1 MSEQKMSTSAS
12 IQKIKIPSLNSN
24 ALPRNKKHIE
34 TATTVCDLLVDI
46 SKMLVR
52 KFKILPNWDQTK
64 SNLFEEL
71 KTKSESKCM
80 VELYRLCKKSL
91 RKKSSELLPKEN
103 EAKSSKSTS
112 TIFREL
118 KKKKKHSSKKK
129 PPTTQS
135 PVRKKKTD
143 EEAQD
148 NSITEFAQR
157 SA

>member
-1 MSEQKMSTSAS
+1 MSTSAS
-12 IQKIKIPSLNSN
+12 IRKIKIPSLNAS
-24 ALPRNKKHIE
+24 ALPRNTRFIE
-34 TATTVCDLLVDI
+34 PTATSVLANDVLIVVA
-46 SKMLVR
+46 KMLVR
-52 KFKILPNWDQTK
+52 KYNILPKWDKTK
-64 SNLFEEL
+64 LNLFEEL

-80 VELYRLCKKSL
+80 VELYHLCKKSL

-103 EAKSSKSTS
+103 EAKLKSTS

-129 PPTTQS
+129 PTAQS
-135 PVRKKKTD
+135 LVRKKKPD

>member
-1 MSEQKMSTSAS
+1 MNEQKMSTSAS
-12 IQKIKIPSLNSN
+12 IRKIKIPNLNAS
-24 ALPRNKKHIE
+24 ALPRKKKHIE
-34 TATTVCDLLVDI
+34 TNTADPVDLLVDI

-52 KFKILPNWDQTK
+52 KYKILPNWDNTK

-103 EAKSSKSTS
+103 EAKSKSTN

-129 PPTTQS
+129 LNS
-135 PVRKKKTD
+135 LVRKKKPD
-143 EEAQD
+143 EEAQE
-148 NSITEFAQR
+148 NTITEFAQR